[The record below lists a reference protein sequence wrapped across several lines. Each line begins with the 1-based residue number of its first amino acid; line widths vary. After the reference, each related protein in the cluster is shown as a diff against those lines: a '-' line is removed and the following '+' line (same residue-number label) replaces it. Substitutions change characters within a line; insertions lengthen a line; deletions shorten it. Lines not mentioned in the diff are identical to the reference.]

1 MALPA
6 MTISHRCTHPQ
17 QRRFRTAAQIS
28 DAPEH
33 NAHRTEN
40 LRKRLACETHHRCIW
55 QVGGETG
62 DYPAS
67 GQWISTD
74 NPDSLSITQQ
84 NRTAFHA
91 QKTREPFFCD

>member
-28 DAPEH
+28 DASEH
-33 NAHRTEN
+33 ISHRAGA
-40 LRKRLACETHHRCIW
+40 RKRLACEAHHRCIW

-67 GQWISTD
+67 GPCISTD
-74 NPDSLSITQQ
+74 NPDNLSITRQ

-91 QKTREPFFCD
+91 QKTLEPFFCD